1 MSTVGIKKYVGV
13 SLFIS
18 CGLSVIK
25 GFKYTVNY
33 EGDEKSFPIPN
44 EFDIFNHHVNKPTF
58 LDGFFIVNS
67 LFDILNYVVSMII
80 CMIIDIVMV
89 VKLRTVLEEK
99 KAKSKKL
106 KTSSQQNKEYDEAV
120 NKAIKMVV
128 INTAINL
135 LFKIPIA
142 FLPTLSVYAQF
153 YRKNENFLYEKPKFK
168 EFYILLVKSG
178 SYVMFDNLSD
188 LFFCFS
194 ISIQFFIYRCFD
206 FKFRNG
212 LEALFKKK

>member
-1 MSTVGIKKYVGV
+1 
-13 SLFIS
+13 
-18 CGLSVIK
+18 VIK

-33 EGDEKSFPIPN
+33 EGDEKSFSIPN
-44 EFDIFNHHVNKPTF
+44 EFDIFNHHVNKRSF

-67 LFDILNYVVSMII
+67 LFDIINYVVSMII

-89 VKLRTVLEEK
+89 VKLRAVLEEK

-128 INTAINL
+128 INTAINI

-142 FLPTLSVYAQF
+142 FLPTLNAYAQF
-153 YRKNENFLYEKPKFK
+153 YRKNENSLYEKPEFK
-168 EFYILLVKSG
+168 EFYIHLVNSG
-178 SYVMFDNLSD
+178 SYVMLDHLSD

-194 ISIQFFIYRCFD
+194 ISIQFFIYRRFD

-212 LEALFKKK
+212 LEAIFKKKNTNQSKTI